1 MYMDPLAFGL
11 AYSGAVLAVLGGA
24 VGSSLGL
31 GASTRTGA
39 AVIGED
45 IKQVRNVIILASL
58 PMTQT
63 FYGLIVTLLIITR
76 VNSLYGS
83 MELDKGLF
91 TFTVG
96 LMVGLAELF
105 SAWFQ
110 GLTCASGIAEL
121 IRTRGAITFNAII
134 LAVYLELIGIMGM
147 VSGIIFSSLVLG

>member
-83 MELDKGLF
+83 IELDKGLF

>member
-1 MYMDPLAFGL
+1 MNMDPLALGL

-24 VGSSLGL
+24 VGSALGL

-45 IKQVRNVIILASL
+45 VKQARNVIILASL

-63 FYGLIVTLLIITR
+63 FYGLIITLLTITK

-83 MELDKGLF
+83 IEMDKGLF

-147 VSGIIFSSLVLG
+147 VAGVIFTSLVLG

>member
-1 MYMDPLAFGL
+1 MDPLAFGL

-83 MELDKGLF
+83 IELDKGLF

>member
-24 VGSSLGL
+24 VGSALGL

-45 IKQVRNVIILASL
+45 VKQTRNVIILASL

-63 FYGLIVTLLIITR
+63 FYGLIVTLLIITK

-83 MELDKGLF
+83 IEMDKGLF

>member
-1 MYMDPLAFGL
+1 MYVDALALGL

-63 FYGLIVTLLIITR
+63 FYGLIVTLLTITR
-76 VNSLYGS
+76 VNALYGS
-83 MELDKGLF
+83 MEMDKGLF

>member
-31 GASTRTGA
+31 RASTRTGA

-45 IKQVRNVIILASL
+45 VKQARNVIILASL

-63 FYGLIVTLLIITR
+63 FYGLIVTLLIITK

-83 MELDKGLF
+83 IEMDKGLF